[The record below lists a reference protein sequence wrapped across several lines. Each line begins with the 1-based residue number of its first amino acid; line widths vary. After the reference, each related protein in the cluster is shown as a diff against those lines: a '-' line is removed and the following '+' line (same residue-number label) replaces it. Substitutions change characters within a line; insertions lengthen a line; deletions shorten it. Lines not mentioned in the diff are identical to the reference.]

1 MYSKNSYGVK
11 GGVGM
16 AGLYEDLLK
25 DMEEIIGMEAGK
37 IELEEI
43 PNMPAKTYAPKVL
56 REENAVWQVSK

>member
-1 MYSKNSYGVK
+1 
-11 GGVGM
+11 M

-43 PNMPAKTYAPKVL
+43 PNMPAKTYAPKAL